1 MTAKK
6 LSIVI
11 PVYNNP
17 EELRLTLG
25 SIARQDFPLEDLEVL
40 VCDDGSHLDMKAVGK
55 EFSGSFSVRY
65 FWQEDQGFR
74 PGTARNMGIRAA
86 QGALCVFLD
95 CGVIVTSGCLWE
107 HYRLY
112 QEHGEK
118 LCVIGYILGNDTT
131 SDLEEMRHI
140 IDTHSPDEAA
150 ALMVERNMIDGRE
163 RTYQGMGDDLASWPA
178 PYTVLWSLH
187 FAVPTGFLRE
197 NGICFDE
204 YFTTWGC
211 EDNGFGIQLAYHGAK
226 YVLAR
231 KAVAIHYPAK
241 VRSYDKLHND
251 PQFRAGWLKNKE
263 YLAKKYPH
271 DTLVQLWLTKGGW
284 VANHPELAEEAGQ

>member
-95 CGVIVTSGCLWE
+95 CGVIVTAEE
-107 HYRLY
+107 H
-112 QEHGEK
+112 QMAG
-118 LCVIGYILGNDTT
+118 GLG
-131 SDLEEMRHI
+131 
-140 IDTHSPDEAA
+140 
-150 ALMVERNMIDGRE
+150 G
-163 RTYQGMGDDLASWPA
+163 
-178 PYTVLWSLH
+178 
-187 FAVPTGFLRE
+187 AV
-197 NGICFDE
+197 
-204 YFTTWGC
+204 
-211 EDNGFGIQLAYHGAK
+211 
-226 YVLAR
+226 
-231 KAVAIHYPAK
+231 
-241 VRSYDKLHND
+241 S
-251 PQFRAGWLKNKE
+251 E
-263 YLAKKYPH
+263 YLALNCPAPVEMVGVNDRFGQSGQPDELMSAYG
-271 DTLVQLWLTKGGW
+271 LTSK
-284 VANHPELAEEAGQ
+284 EIAEAARKVITRK